1 MPAARAFSSTQLGN
15 LAGNAFTGIV
25 SAVVLIGTLTGYA
38 GIPPHLLDKA
48 HAELARELE
57 ELQCADASDGD
68 EQSEPAESGADS
80 LDSEEAKPDSES
92 ASDSQEADDLLW
104 A

>member
-25 SAVVLIGTLTGYA
+25 SAVVLIGTLVGYA

-57 ELQCADASDGD
+57 EFQCADASDGPEESD
-68 EQSEPAESGADS
+68 PAESSADS
-80 LDSEEAKPDSES
+80 LDSDEAKPESES
-92 ASDSQEADDLLW
+92 EPDSAD
-104 A
+104 

>member
-38 GIPPHLLDKA
+38 GLPPHLLDKA

-68 EQSEPAESGADS
+68 EQSESGTDS

-92 ASDSQEADDLLW
+92 ASDSQEANDLLW